1 MAIAITFHVLAA
13 VIWVGG
19 MFFAYMALRPA
30 ASTLEPPVRLN
41 LWSRVFSQFF
51 PWVWASIVLLLL
63 SGYWII
69 FGFYGGMANSGVH
82 IHLMQGIGILMML
95 LFLHI
100 YFGPFRRLKQA
111 LISRDWSRGRAK
123 LDEIRLIIG
132 INLVLGIAVIV
143 IGAGG
148 RYLS

>member
-1 MAIAITFHVLAA
+1 MALAITLHVLAA
-13 VIWVGG
+13 VVWVGG

-30 ASTLEPPVRLN
+30 ATLLEPPLRLN
-41 LWSRVFSQFF
+41 LWSQVLARFF
-51 PWVWASIVLLLL
+51 PWVWLSVILLLL

-69 FGFYGGMANSGVH
+69 FGFYGGMANIGLH

-95 LFLHI
+95 LFGHL

-111 LISRDWSRGRAK
+111 VAAQDGPKGSAK
-123 LDEIRLIIG
+123 LSEIRFIVM
-132 INLVLGIAVIV
+132 INLILGIVVII

-148 RYLS
+148 RYF